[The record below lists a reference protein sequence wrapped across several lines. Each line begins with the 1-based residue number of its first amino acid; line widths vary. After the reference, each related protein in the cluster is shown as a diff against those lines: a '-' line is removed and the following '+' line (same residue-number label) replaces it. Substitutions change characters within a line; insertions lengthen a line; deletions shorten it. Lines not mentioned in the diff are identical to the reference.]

1 MEIHKHAT
9 QFKIDRKMLL
19 LELAGNMIFRK
30 SVCEPIAAAAAKLD
44 CVFGAIRQ
52 RRVAIIPTICVCPPY
67 HAASNPPRHASA
79 DDISACEP
87 VGRRTTS
94 TRDHL
99 G

>member
-52 RRVAIIPTICVCPPY
+52 RRVAIKTLET
-67 HAASNPPRHASA
+67 HFSA
-79 DDISACEP
+79 KCKIFEM
-87 VGRRTTS
+87 
-94 TRDHL
+94 
-99 G
+99 